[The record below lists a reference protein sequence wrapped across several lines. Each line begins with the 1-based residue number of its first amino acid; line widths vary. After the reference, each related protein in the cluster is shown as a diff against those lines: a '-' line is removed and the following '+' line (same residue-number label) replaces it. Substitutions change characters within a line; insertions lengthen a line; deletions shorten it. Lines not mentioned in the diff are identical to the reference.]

1 MSNLSAGVQILIDQL
16 KENPDAFF
24 GPLRYDAREG
34 YISPKFGGWRQVIEE
49 EIIGIDS
56 GKDRVRRPLPHTWF
70 MSEDEKEA
78 LADTYLLAKRQ
89 RFDAEIIYTLSVEPE
104 TTTSVY
110 VGTQNIS
117 TTGYREAMRLDSSG
131 SLGIGATGSAYT
143 SNLAASLKRTKEAV
157 ANAVLQ
163 HGSNGMAV
171 RLTEES

>member
-34 YISPKFGGWRQVIEE
+34 YISPKFSGWRQVIEE

-56 GKDRVRRPLPHTWF
+56 GKDRVRRALPATWF
-70 MSEDEKEA
+70 LSEDEKEA
-78 LADTYLLAKRQ
+78 LADAYLMARRQ
-89 RFDAEIIYTLSVEPE
+89 RFDAETIYTLSVEPE

-110 VGTQNIS
+110 TMPQNIS
-117 TTGYREAMRLDSSG
+117 AM
-131 SLGIGATGSAYT
+131 GATGSTYT
-143 SNLAASLKRTKEAV
+143 SNLASSLKRTKEAV